1 MLLKVENLRVR
12 YDGAEEDTLKGV
24 SLEIGAGERLALVG
38 ESGSGKSTLAR
49 ALLGLC
55 PVTGG
60 EVCFGGELRLS
71 AQQPLRNQGYRR
83 AVQMIFQDPYN
94 SLHPRLSVGKNLLE
108 PLKIHGLFEG
118 EKSVEKARAL
128 LARVG
133 LDPEAGSRYPHEFSG
148 GQLQRIGIARALLT
162 GPKILLADEPVSAL
176 DVSVQAQVLNLLAEL
191 SSERNLALL
200 FISHD
205 LAVVRQLCRNVAVM
219 YKGRLVEKGA
229 VDDVC
234 FAPAHP
240 YTETL
245 VEATLGR
252 PLVQVDRKQET
263 GQGCPFAPRCRKREE
278 RCWQELPPLLEN
290 TAGRVCACHFP
301 IGTSD
306 RQNV

>member
-1 MLLKVENLRVR
+1 MLLQVDDLRVR
-12 YDGAEEDTLKGV
+12 YDGADEETLKGV
-24 SLEIGAGERLALVG
+24 SLQIKAGERLALVG

-55 PVTGG
+55 PVVGG
-60 EVCFGGELRLS
+60 EVRFQGELLLS
-71 AQQPLRNQGYRR
+71 AKQPLRNQGYRR

-94 SLHPRLSVGKNLLE
+94 SLHPRLSVEKNLLE
-108 PLKIHGLFEG
+108 PLKIHQLYQG

-162 GPKILLADEPVSAL
+162 EPQILLADEPVSAL

-191 SSERNLALL
+191 SSERRLALL

-205 LAVVRQLCRNVAVM
+205 LAVVRQLCGRVAVM
-219 YKGRLVEKGA
+219 YRGRLVESGA
-229 VDDVC
+229 VDDMC
-234 FAPAHP
+234 FEPAHP

-245 VEATLGR
+245 VEATLGH
-252 PLVQVDRKQET
+252 PLKKVARKESA
-263 GQGCPFAPRCRKREE
+263 GQGCPFVPRCRKREE